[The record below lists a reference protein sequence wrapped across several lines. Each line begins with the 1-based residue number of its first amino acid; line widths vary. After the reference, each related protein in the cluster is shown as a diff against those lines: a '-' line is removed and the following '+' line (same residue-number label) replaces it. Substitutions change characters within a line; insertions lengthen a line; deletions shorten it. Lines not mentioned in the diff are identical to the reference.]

1 MSAGERAMLDR
12 LNVRY
17 GGVAPGNGIRYTRAE
32 HVKSAAGFDHRRVCD
47 YMALDL
53 WPGGYGAS
61 RKGPL
66 LHGHEVKVSRAD
78 WLVELRDPSKSEEFA
93 QFCDFWWLVVS
104 DRSIVKPGELPEGW
118 GLMVA
123 SGRTTRVVTSA
134 PRREP
139 IPLTR
144 DMLATLSRAVTK
156 TTIRLVATGGDQATE
171 ALARSLRLD
180 LPESYEPDMPEP
192 GTLEYA
198 AAEAEADGTLFDLD
212 DESGYDGP

>member
-1 MSAGERAMLDR
+1 MSIAEPLFDERPETSTRVTERDMLDR

-17 GGVAPGNGIRYTRAE
+17 GGVMPGNGFRYARAE

-53 WPGGYGAS
+53 WPGGYG
-61 RKGPL
+61 KGRTGPI

-78 WLVELRDPSKSEEFA
+78 WLVELRTPEKAEEFA

-104 DRSIVKPGELPEGW
+104 DRAIVKPVELPEGW

-123 SGRTTRVVTSA
+123 SGRTTRVTTPA
-134 PRREP
+134 PLRVP

-144 DMLATLSRAVTK
+144 DMQATLTRAVTK
-156 TTIRLVATGGDQATE
+156 TTVRLAAIGDPVMDAV
-171 ALARSLRLD
+171 ARSLRIPTSASKD
-180 LPESYEPDMPEP
+180 
-192 GTLEYA
+192 TT
-198 AAEAEADGTLFDLD
+198 DG
-212 DESGYDGP
+212 